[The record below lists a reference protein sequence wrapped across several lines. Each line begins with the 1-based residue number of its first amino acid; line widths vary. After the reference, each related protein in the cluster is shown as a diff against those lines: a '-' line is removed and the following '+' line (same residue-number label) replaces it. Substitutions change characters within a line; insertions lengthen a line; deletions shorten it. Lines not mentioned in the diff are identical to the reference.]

1 MKQNGAGTTDS
12 QTRAERIHETVRER
26 ILTNRYP
33 PGTTLREGE
42 LAEEFGVSRSP
53 IRRAFARLE
62 EARLLE
68 IRHGVGALVTEIQT
82 EDFFAAY
89 DVRMLL
95 LAQSGP
101 YFVSPFPADAPAFFA
116 ECRDRFLSL
125 EEGDVI
131 GFAQVNNVYFIGAL
145 NLIRNEY
152 LRDIQ
157 IRLFYDTA
165 RMWNVKLPEI
175 DWAETVSD
183 VIRDIDSVIHAIKG
197 QDTVGLAF
205 VLRNSLW
212 TAKARFNQTLEN
224 SASAPPWHPPTW
236 SDQAPPDD

>member
-1 MKQNGAGTTDS
+1 MKRNGAGPTDS
-12 QTRAERIHETVRER
+12 QTRAERIHETVRAR

-68 IRHGVGALVTEIQT
+68 IRHGVGALVTEIQA
-82 EDFFAAY
+82 EAFFAAY

-101 YFVSPFPADAPAFFA
+101 YFVSPFPSDASAFFG

-131 GFAQVNNVYFIGAL
+131 GFAQVQVLQPGVMQHRVGGRSVQPAQHPAQTPHDALLCAFLIHQQGRALSCLKAQPGFSQRHRAHQPQHHITLLGAG
-145 NLIRNEY
+145 I
-152 LRDIQ
+152 
-157 IRLFYDTA
+157 
-165 RMWNVKLPEI
+165 
-175 DWAETVSD
+175 
-183 VIRDIDSVIHAIKG
+183 
-197 QDTVGLAF
+197 
-205 VLRNSLW
+205 
-212 TAKARFNQTLEN
+212 AK
-224 SASAPPWHPPTW
+224 
-236 SDQAPPDD
+236 